1 MNTISIL
8 PITLDTYLCVSPSD
22 PRVPTWRKSLQHK
35 LEELACT
42 PEFLEYLFCP
52 FHPAQLYTGRHKCRS
67 VASPITYQNV
77 LTIDSF
83 GDVQHHQTRAHYAN
97 HDMDDKMSKT
107 SYQIHYL
114 KCYTAAIEDPI
125 AVSKRQRLIH
135 SEIQLAENFYSL
147 YVVLKRRKHQTRE
160 EEIRRS

>member
-67 VASPITYQNV
+67 
-77 LTIDSF
+77 L
-83 GDVQHHQTRAHYAN
+83 
-97 HDMDDKMSKT
+97 DDKMSKT
-107 SYQIHYL
+107 SYQNHYL